1 MCNDRDD
8 MFLTPLGTAKT
19 LLENGPNGIIHF
31 IGKMQNSHTCY
42 MKETPLSQSVFR
54 ALYELPLP
62 DA

>member
-1 MCNDRDD
+1 